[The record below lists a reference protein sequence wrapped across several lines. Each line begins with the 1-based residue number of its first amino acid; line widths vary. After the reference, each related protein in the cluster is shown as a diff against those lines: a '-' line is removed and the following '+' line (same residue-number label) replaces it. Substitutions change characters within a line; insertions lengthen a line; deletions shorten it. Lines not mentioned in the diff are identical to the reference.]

1 MKKSISATLVI
12 VMVISNFFSYGQ
24 SLKVMTYNIRLDV
37 SSDGAN
43 AWPLR
48 KDFLASQIQ
57 FYEPDIL
64 GVQEAMPHQV
74 TDLEQL
80 LSQFSHVGMGR
91 EGIGKGE
98 SSTIFYKTEKFK
110 VLQTSTFWLSETPE
124 TISKGWDAAC
134 NRVCTYALFQQ
145 RTTKR
150 KFWIFNTH
158 LDHIGDQ
165 ARTKG
170 LELILNKISQLNV
183 LNYPVIFMGD
193 FNSGPLDDRIISL
206 KRVMN
211 DTREVSLEKP
221 FGPVGTF
228 NNFVYDKP
236 VTTLIDYVFIS
247 KETNLK
253 VKKYAILSDSKE
265 LRYSSDHL
273 PVYVEVVFE
282 PQKK

>member
-98 SSTIFYKTEKFK
+98 SSTIFYKTEKEMLGK
-110 VLQTSTFWLSETPE
+110 
-124 TISKGWDAAC
+124 
-134 NRVCTYALFQQ
+134 
-145 RTTKR
+145 
-150 KFWIFNTH
+150 
-158 LDHIGDQ
+158 
-165 ARTKG
+165 
-170 LELILNKISQLNV
+170 
-183 LNYPVIFMGD
+183 
-193 FNSGPLDDRIISL
+193 
-206 KRVMN
+206 
-211 DTREVSLEKP
+211 
-221 FGPVGTF
+221 
-228 NNFVYDKP
+228 
-236 VTTLIDYVFIS
+236 
-247 KETNLK
+247 
-253 VKKYAILSDSKE
+253 
-265 LRYSSDHL
+265 
-273 PVYVEVVFE
+273 
-282 PQKK
+282 